1 MTVTIRRNRDNRY
14 LTKSHGAGR
23 IVQFTRKPGEFKSR
37 LEAITI
43 IRVELGD
50 DLANYTIE
58 ELTK

>member
-1 MTVTIRRNRDNRY
+1 MTVTIRRNSDQLY

-23 IVQFTRKPGEFKSR
+23 IAQFTEKPGEFKSR
-37 LEAITI
+37 LEAITV
-43 IRVELGD
+43 IRVDLGD